1 MTQPHSHGTAPAA
14 RGVFG
19 SFVATWRA
27 MLGDV
32 GAIMLL
38 FVGGII
44 YSFFYPL
51 PYSQENVQQVPIAVV
66 DQDRSA
72 ISRQITRYADAHPA
86 VKVLQVTPDLRVAQD
101 LLWKNEVA
109 GVLLIPEGLQGKVL
123 SGRKAEVEI
132 SGNGV
137 YMMMNKVALNGL
149 AEVVGTVSA
158 GIELKRLAATTPSSA
173 QAMAVRQPVN
183 VNAVALFNVREGY
196 GSYIVP
202 GVAVLIIQQTLL
214 LAVTLLFGTWRER
227 AAFPVQR
234 SHGAYVGM
242 LLAFASVAFLNSL
255 YFFGFVLWW
264 QDYPRAGNFGGLLL
278 FAALFALC
286 VAAVGMLL
294 GSLFRTRERSAQ
306 LLLCTA
312 LPFMFLSGLSWPV
325 EAMPTL
331 LQGLRWLVPSTA
343 GIQGFIALNQLGA
356 SLSQVRYEALA
367 LLAVLLLATGL
378 GLWRWRAETEPS
390 A

>member
-1 MTQPHSHGTAPAA
+1 MSGRPSPGPASLI
-14 RGVFG
+14 G

-38 FVGGII
+38 FVGGIV

-51 PYSQENVQQVPIAVV
+51 PYSRESVQQVPVAVV
-66 DQDRSA
+66 DQDLSA
-72 ISRQITRYADAHPA
+72 ISRQITRYVAAHPA
-86 VKVLQVTPDLRVAQD
+86 VDIRRVTPDLREAQD
-101 LLWKNEVA
+101 LLWKNEIA
-109 GVLLIPEGLQGKVL
+109 GVLMIPPGLESKVL
-123 SGRKAEVEI
+123 SGRRAEVDI

-149 AEVVGTVSA
+149 AEAVGTVSA
-158 GIELKRLAATTPSSA
+158 GIELKRLAASTPSAA
-173 QAMAVRQPVN
+173 QAMAQRQPVN

-196 GSYIVP
+196 GAYIVP

-214 LAVTLLFGTWRER
+214 LAITLLFGTWRER
-227 AAFPVQR
+227 GAFPVRR
-234 SHGAYVGM
+234 SSAAYFGM
-242 LLAFASVAFLNSL
+242 LLAFATVAFANSL

-286 VAAVGMLL
+286 VAALGMLL
-294 GSLFRTRERSAQ
+294 GSLFRTRERSVQ

-312 LPFMFLSGLSWPV
+312 LPFMFLTGLSWPV
-325 EAMPTL
+325 EALPPA
-331 LQGLRWLVPSTA
+331 LQALRWLVPSTA
-343 GIQGFIALNQLGA
+343 GVQGFIALNQLGA
-356 SLSQVRYEALA
+356 GLAQVAAEAAALA
-367 LLAVLLLATGL
+367 AVCLVSTAA
-378 GLWRWRAETEPS
+378 GLWRWRAEDRLVS
-390 A
+390 SKV

>member
-1 MTQPHSHGTAPAA
+1 MSGHPSPGPASLI
-14 RGVFG
+14 G

-38 FVGGII
+38 FVGGIV

-51 PYSQENVQQVPIAVV
+51 PYSRESVQQVPVAVV
-66 DQDRSA
+66 DQDLSA
-72 ISRQITRYADAHPA
+72 ISRQITRYVAAHPA
-86 VKVLQVTPDLRVAQD
+86 VDIRRVTPDLREAQD
-101 LLWKNEVA
+101 LLWKNEIA
-109 GVLLIPEGLQGKVL
+109 GVLMIPPGLESKVL
-123 SGRKAEVEI
+123 SGRRAEVDI

-149 AEVVGTVSA
+149 AEAVGTVSA
-158 GIELKRLAATTPSSA
+158 GIELKRLAASTPSAA
-173 QAMAVRQPVN
+173 QAMAQRQPVN

-196 GSYIVP
+196 GAYIVP

-214 LAVTLLFGTWRER
+214 LAITLLFGTWRER
-227 AAFPVQR
+227 GAFPVR
-234 SHGAYVGM
+234 CSSAAYFGM
-242 LLAFASVAFLNSL
+242 LLAFATVAFANSL

-286 VAAVGMLL
+286 VAALGMLL
-294 GSLFRTRERSAQ
+294 GSLFRTRERSVQ

-312 LPFMFLSGLSWPV
+312 LPFMFLTGLSWPV
-325 EAMPTL
+325 EALPPA
-331 LQGLRWLVPSTA
+331 LQALRWLVPSTA
-343 GIQGFIALNQLGA
+343 GVQGFIALNQLGA
-356 SLSQVRYEALA
+356 GLAQVAAEAAALA
-367 LLAVLLLATGL
+367 AVCLVSTAA
-378 GLWRWRAETEPS
+378 GLWRWRAEDRLVS
-390 A
+390 SKV